1 MVVQKNWNNTETTA
15 SASESQTQ
23 NTATVS
29 WSFQAPTKTLTVR
42 PNTTC
47 TMQTKQPITRQIAIN
62 TLAAMHRRFSLP
74 GPVQPH
80 SRPIAEFRA
89 SANKSLD
96 MLRQTIQSAV
106 TREIDQVI
114 KKYLEKFFVPAVN
127 NIRLNLGDESVSEDQ
142 VRAICRAM
150 LDATRLLYTTPAKPA
165 PSPSENS
172 DDSNSA
178 DSKIKQTTS
187 PSHTKRKEPESEF
200 DACFK
205 RRKIKQEE
213 TSDSGSSS
221 PLPLSTYR
229 DPEKWNPNRLTQET
243 LFIMGS
249 HAHKVLGLGNCRGRL
264 YTRHAGLLRYPAD
277 SSDKEWIASH
287 NLVNAVGGKTY
298 IMVLEDIE
306 ELANSDAY
314 RHNSLPMLG
323 ELTGF
328 KVPPFMLR
336 KIKAY
341 VMKRALSG
349 DISNP
354 DSPQPSTSND
364 DPKFKSEVKLEPDQ
378 DTYDSFDASRYTDN
392 TRDFADVPT
401 NKDDTD
407 LTDIKVEDIEDIK
420 VDGIKVEDLDEMKV
434 DGIKVEDLDVDIK
447 VENIDDIDG
456 INVEDMKLE
465 KEDFALCKQD
475 DDQNHLVDG
484 LLESDIEFLS
494 RNLGNIESDADA
506 RKTIEKLT
514 GANPDTITLVGDEFD
529 LGPTLNT
536 SNYSSNQT
544 KCITVAS
551 TTSGMIHSVP
561 VAHIQAP
568 RITGSTVHY
577 YTSVPQRTVHHL
589 PAVTIQGL
597 PQSQVL
603 RGSVYHRQYTIT
615 GSTVHYY
622 TSVPQRTVHHLPAV
636 TIQGLPQSQV
646 LRGSVYH
653 RQYTITGSTVHYYTS
668 VPQRTVHHLPA
679 VTIQGLPQS
688 QVLRGSVYHRQYTIT
703 GSTVHYYTSVPQ
715 RTVHHLPAV
724 TIQGLPQSQ
733 VLRGSVYHR
742 QYTITGSTVHY
753 YTSVPQRTVHHLP
766 AVTIQGLPQS
776 QVLRGS
782 VYHRQYTITGST
794 VHYYTSVPQRT
805 VHHLP
810 AVTIQGL
817 PQSQVLR
824 GSVYHRQYT
833 ITGSTVHY
841 YTSVPQRT
849 VHHLPAV
856 TIQGLPQSQVLR
868 GSVYHRQYTITG
880 STVHYYTSVPQRTV
894 HHLPAVTIQGLPQS
908 QVLRGSVYHR
918 QYTITGSTVH
928 YYTSVPQ
935 RTVHHL
941 PAVTIQGLPQ
951 SQVLRGIPIN
961 TKTGT
966 FSTVMSQGT
975 ASAIIG
981 FGTRTT
987 NATPVQYVNVSSKS
1001 FPTGNILHNAI
1012 VSRNILNRTAV
1023 TSAMSF
1029 TVNTVK
1035 QAVQT
1040 TPKISTVVTA
1050 SSGDFDNI
1058 STTKDMIDN
1067 ACNSSV
1073 MLKKVLTLGS
1083 AGAAKSFMMHN
1094 TQKVLSTGFANG
1106 STPPPNVTIVS
1117 SGSTILSN
1125 AIINPTSNITSPT
1138 SGTLSATH
1146 ATLSALLA
1154 SNAENAQG
1162 NKN

>member
-165 PSPSENS
+165 PCPSDTS

-178 DSKIKQTTS
+178 DSKIKQTSS
-187 PSHTKRKEPESEF
+187 PSHTKRKESEADF

-306 ELANSDAY
+306 ELANSEAY

-336 KIKAY
+336 KIKGY

-465 KEDFALCKQD
+465 KEDFSLCKQD

-589 PAVTIQGL
+589 P
-597 PQSQVL
+597 S
-603 RGSVYHRQYTIT
+603 
-615 GSTVHYY
+615 
-622 TSVPQRTVHHLPAV
+622 
-636 TIQGLPQSQV
+636 
-646 LRGSVYH
+646 
-653 RQYTITGSTVHYYTS
+653 
-668 VPQRTVHHLPA
+668 
-679 VTIQGLPQS
+679 
-688 QVLRGSVYHRQYTIT
+688 
-703 GSTVHYYTSVPQ
+703 
-715 RTVHHLPAV
+715 
-724 TIQGLPQSQ
+724 
-733 VLRGSVYHR
+733 
-742 QYTITGSTVHY
+742 
-753 YTSVPQRTVHHLP
+753 
-766 AVTIQGLPQS
+766 
-776 QVLRGS
+776 
-782 VYHRQYTITGST
+782 
-794 VHYYTSVPQRT
+794 
-805 VHHLP
+805 
-810 AVTIQGL
+810 
-817 PQSQVLR
+817 
-824 GSVYHRQYT
+824 
-833 ITGSTVHY
+833 
-841 YTSVPQRT
+841 
-849 VHHLPAV
+849 
-856 TIQGLPQSQVLR
+856 
-868 GSVYHRQYTITG
+868 
-880 STVHYYTSVPQRTV
+880 
-894 HHLPAVTIQGLPQS
+894 
-908 QVLRGSVYHR
+908 
-918 QYTITGSTVH
+918 
-928 YYTSVPQ
+928 
-935 RTVHHL
+935 
-941 PAVTIQGLPQ
+941 VTIQGLPQ

-1029 TVNTVK
+1029 NVTTVK
-1035 QAVQT
+1035 PAVQT